1 MQIYKAD
8 IVTHL
13 MEPEDINLKVVLSRR
28 KFHSNKTEAIYT
40 DNTGPVVA
48 FEKLGKFPIVC
59 WRKPLLDGLLFLEK
73 TLQQIGDKNHNWRWR
88 KLFSQV
94 PSGLR

>member
-1 MQIYKAD
+1 MLCSNYNTFYEAYFERIYKAD
-8 IVTHL
+8 IVKHL

-59 WRKPLLDGLLFLEK
+59 
-73 TLQQIGDKNHNWRWR
+73 
-88 KLFSQV
+88 
-94 PSGLR
+94 